1 MLRKLRI
8 KFVALIMAAVAV
20 VMTAL
25 FAAICAISW
34 QQGLSE
40 VNETLD
46 DVLEAVVERAD
57 ASEAVEG
64 LFGDDGPGDRRGR
77 EIGHHRNERDLLS
90 WGGPVAV
97 YLYEDGA
104 FTALSRSG
112 VRVSAD
118 ALTRAASVLPEG
130 QDAEGLLDDFDLAY
144 REEAAGDRSY
154 VAFAE
159 ADFLP
164 AWRRL
169 VFVLVLVELVALAA
183 FFGIALLLS
192 RWALRP
198 VERAW
203 SQQRQFVENAAHDL
217 KTPLTVILANSSI
230 LLDEPSMAASER
242 EKWVRSTQSE
252 ARDMRDLV
260 ENMLATM
267 GEGEG
272 SPPRAGAA
280 AALSAERAPAADAN
294 SSDVGPL
301 PSGAGDAD
309 SVLEEVGSA
318 VGGEWGSAPRC
329 ADLSRVVQHEMLQ
342 FESVAYER
350 GLRLEGTIA
359 EGLFVAM
366 GGDDARRVVDVL
378 LDNACKYADEGSAV
392 RITVEA
398 APSTWR
404 GLSAAVR
411 LTVANTGDA
420 VAAEDLPRLFD
431 RFYRADAARTSQAGH
446 GLGLSIAK
454 ALVEQAGGTISAQ
467 SEGKLTTFTVDLPR
481 LA

>member
-20 VMTAL
+20 VMTTL

-34 QQGLSE
+34 QQGLGE
-40 VNETLD
+40 VSETLD
-46 DVLEAVVERAD
+46 GVLGAVVERAD
-57 ASEAVEG
+57 AAELAEG
-64 LFGDDGPGDRRGR
+64 FFGDDDFGDRRGR
-77 EIGHHRNERDLLS
+77 EIGRHRNERDFLS
-90 WGGPVAV
+90 ESGPVAI
-97 YLYEDGA
+97 YLYEDGS

-118 ALTRAASVLPEG
+118 ALARAASVVPEG

-144 REEAAGDRSY
+144 REEVAGDRSY

-169 VFVLVLVELVALAA
+169 VFVLVLVELAALAA

-203 SQQRQFVENAAHDL
+203 SQQRQFVEDAAHDL

-230 LLDEPSMAASER
+230 LLDEPAMAAPER

-267 GEGEG
+267 GEDEG
-272 SPPRAGAA
+272 ATPQAGAPA
-280 AALSAERAPAADAN
+280 APSAECAPAADAGG
-294 SSDVGPL
+294 SDAGAL
-301 PSGAGDAD
+301 PSGSGDVD
-309 SVLEEVGSA
+309 SALEGA
-318 VGGEWGSAPRC
+318 GGERAGAPRC

-350 GLRLEGTIA
+350 GLRLEGSIG

-366 GGDDARRVVDVL
+366 GRDDARRVVDVL
-378 LDNACKYADEGSAV
+378 LDNACKYADEGGAV
-392 RITVEA
+392 RVAVEA
-398 APSTWR
+398 ASSLWR
-404 GLSAAVR
+404 GPTAAVR

-431 RFYRADAARTSQAGH
+431 RFYRADVARTSQAGH

-454 ALVEQAGGTISAQ
+454 ALVEGAGGTISAQ
-467 SEGKLTTFTVDLPR
+467 SENGQTTFTVDLPR
-481 LA
+481 MA